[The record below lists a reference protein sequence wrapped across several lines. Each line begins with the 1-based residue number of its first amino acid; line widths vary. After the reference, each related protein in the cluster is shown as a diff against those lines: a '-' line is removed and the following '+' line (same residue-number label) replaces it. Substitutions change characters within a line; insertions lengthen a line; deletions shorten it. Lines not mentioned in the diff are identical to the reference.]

1 MIEFISSAFGVS
13 INANPLDS
21 CVSGLRITLTSSY
34 TRFSA
39 LSQDL
44 ISSLVTQTGKF
55 PRKTVKLILARRY
68 SVFGDLARHFSD
80 AIREANLSY
89 HTQQGLVNRKFFVTR
104 CLRRRMST
112 IRCSDLDWVAGSLR
126 EIGFVLKNS
135 WYEASGSRLGSF
147 LHFQ

>member
-1 MIEFISSAFGVS
+1 MIEFISSELGVS
-13 INANPLDS
+13 IKANPLDS

-44 ISSLVTQTGKF
+44 ISSLGTQTGKF

-80 AIREANLSY
+80 AIREANLWY
-89 HTQQGLVNRKFFVTR
+89 HTLRWLVNRKFCVTR

-112 IRCSDLDWVAGSLR
+112 NGVVTHVWRLGTCEDWVRFEKDLVSQ
-126 EIGFVLKNS
+126 
-135 WYEASGSRLGSF
+135 SGLGSF
-147 LHFQ
+147 LHFLM